1 MTSTPSTPPRLRWSV
16 RALFGVLAVFCLVP
30 VAIEIAV
37 RGLDAWK
44 FLVAATG
51 WAVLLLFS
59 ATTGRRFWP
68 SSK

>member
-1 MTSTPSTPPRLRWSV
+1 MTATSSTSAHLRSRV
-16 RALFGVLAVFCLVP
+16 RALLAVLAVICLVI
-30 VAIEIAV
+30 VAIEV
-37 RGLDAWK
+37 SVSGLDAWK

-59 ATTGRRFWP
+59 AATGRRFWP